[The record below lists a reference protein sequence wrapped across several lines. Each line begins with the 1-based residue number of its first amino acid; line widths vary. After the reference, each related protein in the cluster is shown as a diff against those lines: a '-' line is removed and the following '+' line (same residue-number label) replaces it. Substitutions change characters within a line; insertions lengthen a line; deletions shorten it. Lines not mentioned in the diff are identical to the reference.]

1 MLAHAR
7 DAALLVAARPSVA
20 ALLLAGRAVAAR
32 GVVRVPR
39 VGWVTAS
46 PVLARQALND
56 HRAFSMVGEGG
67 VGHLWAQVL
76 GPWVT
81 ELFDGPGHHDLRSRS
96 RELFTDAAAREQVA
110 QVWGP
115 LLASARAAL
124 ASGGE
129 VDVADLSRVA
139 VGRMMIASLGI
150 PVGGS
155 DPAGGGTGRDG
166 DATDDDASDDDAR
179 RVFAQGERL
188 AATAMRATTQ
198 PVLDASLVRVARDVV
213 GDLTAGVPHAYR
225 TAPGT
230 TLLGR
235 MRELGVTEREA
246 TGLSA
251 LLLVAGTETSASAMQ
266 RTVALL
272 VDTGE
277 QHRLLRE
284 PGRLDD
290 AVREG
295 LRVSTPAVVIG
306 RSVAA
311 DVELGGRRLRTG
323 ESLLALVW
331 SANTAVGGF
340 RLDRPYAA
348 ENRQLWFGAGRH
360 LCLGAP
366 LARAEIRGL
375 VETLWADG
383 APLRVVRRS
392 AQRGVL
398 VPGYR
403 RLVVARA

>member
-20 ALLLAGRAVAAR
+20 ALLLAGRALAPR
-32 GVVRVPR
+32 RVVRVPR

-46 PVLARQALND
+46 PLLSRQALND

-96 RELFTDAAAREQVA
+96 RELFTDAAASEQVA
-110 QVWGP
+110 DVWGP
-115 LLASARAAL
+115 LLASARATL
-124 ASGGE
+124 AAGGE
-129 VDVADLSRVA
+129 VDVADLARVA

-150 PVGGS
+150 PVGG
-155 DPAGGGTGRDG
+155 GDG
-166 DATDDDASDDDAR
+166 EVTDDEAR
-179 RVFAQGERL
+179 LVFARGERL

-198 PVLDASLVRVARDVV
+198 PVLDPALVDVARDVV
-213 GDLTAGVPHAYR
+213 AELTAGVPHAYR
-225 TAPGT
+225 TAPGS

-284 PGRLDD
+284 PERLDD

-311 DVELGGRRLRTG
+311 DVELGGRTLRAG

-331 SANTAVGGF
+331 SANTAVGRF
-340 RLDRPYAA
+340 RLDRPYAP

-366 LARAEIRGL
+366 LARAEVRGL

-383 APLRVVRRS
+383 EPLRVVRRS
-392 AQRGVL
+392 PQRGVL

-403 RLVVARA
+403 RLVVTRA

>member
-20 ALLLAGRAVAAR
+20 ALLLAGRALAPR
-32 GVVRVPR
+32 RVVRVPR

-46 PVLARQALND
+46 PVLSRQALND

-76 GPWVT
+76 GPWVA

-110 QVWGP
+110 DVWGP
-115 LLASARAAL
+115 LLASARATL
-124 ASGGE
+124 AAGGE
-129 VDVADLSRVA
+129 VDVADLARVA

-150 PVGGS
+150 PLGG
-155 DPAGGGTGRDG
+155 ADG
-166 DATDDDASDDDAR
+166 DGEVTDDDAR
-179 RVFAQGERL
+179 VVFARGERL

-198 PVLDASLVRVARDVV
+198 PVLDPALVDVARDVV
-213 GDLTAGVPHAYR
+213 TELTAGVPHAYR
-225 TAPGT
+225 TAPAS

-272 VDTGE
+272 IDTGE

-284 PGRLDD
+284 PERLED

-311 DVELGGRRLRTG
+311 DVELGGRTLRAG

-331 SANTAVGGF
+331 SANTAVGRF
-340 RLDRPYAA
+340 RLDRPYAP

-366 LARAEIRGL
+366 LARAEVRGL

-383 APLRVVRRS
+383 EPLRVVRRS

>member
-7 DAALLVAARPSVA
+7 DVALVVAARPAVA

-32 GVVRVPR
+32 RVVRVPR

-46 PVLARQALND
+46 PVLARRALND
-56 HRAFSMVGEGG
+56 HGAFSMVGEGG

-115 LLASARAAL
+115 LLASARALL
-124 ASGGE
+124 AAGGE

-150 PVGGS
+150 PV
-155 DPAGGGTGRDG
+155 AGDEVS
-166 DATDDDASDDDAR
+166 DDAAR
-179 RVFAQGERL
+179 LVFARGERL
-188 AATAMRATTQ
+188 ATTAVRATTQ
-198 PVLDASLVRVARDVV
+198 PVLDPELVQVARDVV
-213 GDLTAGVPHAYR
+213 AELTAGVPHAYR
-225 TAPGT
+225 TAPGS

-246 TGLSA
+246 TGLAA

-277 QHRLLRE
+277 QHRLLRRPE
-284 PGRLDD
+284 HLDD

-311 DVELGGRRLRTG
+311 DVELGGRALRAG
-323 ESLLALVW
+323 DSLLALVW
-331 SANTAVGGF
+331 SANTAVGRF

-366 LARAEIRGL
+366 LARAEVRGL

-398 VPGYR
+398 VPSYR

>member
-20 ALLLAGRAVAAR
+20 ALLLAGRALAPR
-32 GVVRVPR
+32 RVVRVPR

-46 PVLARQALND
+46 PVLSRQALND

-110 QVWGP
+110 DVWGP
-115 LLASARAAL
+115 LLASARATL
-124 ASGGE
+124 AAGGE
-129 VDVADLSRVA
+129 VDVADLARVA

-150 PVGGS
+150 PVGA
-155 DPAGGGTGRDG
+155 AGGARGDG
-166 DATDDDASDDDAR
+166 EVTDDDAR
-179 RVFAQGERL
+179 VVFARGERL

-198 PVLDASLVRVARDVV
+198 PVLDPALVDVARDVV
-213 GDLTAGVPHAYR
+213 TELTAGVPHAYR
-225 TAPGT
+225 TAPAS

-272 VDTGE
+272 IDTGE

-284 PGRLDD
+284 AERLDD

-311 DVELGGRRLRTG
+311 DVELGGRTLRAG

-331 SANTAVGGF
+331 SANTAVGRF

-366 LARAEIRGL
+366 LARAEVRGL

-383 APLRVVRRS
+383 VPLRVVRRS

>member
-7 DAALLVAARPSVA
+7 DAALIVAARPSVA

-96 RELFTDAAAREQVA
+96 RELFTDAAAREQVT
-110 QVWGP
+110 QVCGP

-124 ASGGE
+124 AAGGE
-129 VDVADLSRVA
+129 VDVADVSRVA

-150 PVGGS
+150 PVGGARP
-155 DPAGGGTGRDG
+155 DRDGTGRDG
-166 DATDDDASDDDAR
+166 DPTDADAR

-188 AATAMRATTQ
+188 AATAMRATTE

-213 GDLTAGVPHAYR
+213 AGLTAGVPHAYR

-284 PGRLDD
+284 PAHVDD

-311 DVELGGRRLRTG
+311 DVELGGRTLRTG

-331 SANTAVGGF
+331 SANTAVGRF

>member
-7 DAALLVAARPSVA
+7 DTALLVAARPA
-20 ALLLAGRAVAAR
+20 LAGLLLAGRALAGTR
-32 GVVRVPR
+32 VVRVPR

-46 PVLARQALND
+46 PVLARQVLND
-56 HRAFSMVGEGG
+56 HRSFSMVGEGG

-76 GPWVT
+76 GAWVT

-96 RELFTDAAAREQVA
+96 RELFTDGAARAQVA
-110 QVWGP
+110 QAWGP
-115 LLASARAAL
+115 LLDDARGRLAA
-124 ASGGE
+124 GGE

-150 PVGGS
+150 PPGDGAAGPDGTP
-155 DPAGGGTGRDG
+155 DP
-166 DATDDDASDDDAR
+166 DAWPDDAAAR

-188 AATAMRATTQ
+188 AATALRATTQ
-198 PVLDASLVRVARDVV
+198 PVLDPGLVATARSIVA
-213 GDLTAGVPHAYR
+213 DLTRGVPHGFR
-225 TAPGT
+225 TAAPT

-272 VDTGE
+272 CDTGE
-277 QHRLLRE
+277 QHRLLAE
-284 PGRLDD
+284 PDRLDD

-295 LRVSTPAVVIG
+295 LRVTTPATLIG

-311 DVELGGRRLRTG
+311 DVEVAGRTLRAG

-331 SANTAVGGF
+331 SANTAAGPF
-340 RLDRPYAA
+340 RVDRPYVAQ
-348 ENRQLWFGAGRH
+348 NRQLWFGAGRH

-366 LARAEIRGL
+366 LARAEIAALLGA
-375 VETLWADG
+375 LWGDG
-383 APLRVVRRS
+383 APLRVVRRR
-392 AQRGVL
+392 AQRRVL
-398 VPGYR
+398 VPGYE

>member
-20 ALLLAGRAVAAR
+20 ALLLAGRALAPR
-32 GVVRVPR
+32 RVVRVPR

-46 PVLARQALND
+46 PVLSRQALND

-110 QVWGP
+110 DVWGP
-115 LLASARAAL
+115 LLASARATL
-124 ASGGE
+124 AAGGE
-129 VDVADLSRVA
+129 VDVADLARVA

-150 PVGGS
+150 PVGA
-155 DPAGGGTGRDG
+155 AGGARGDG
-166 DATDDDASDDDAR
+166 EVSDDDAR
-179 RVFAQGERL
+179 LVFARGERL

-198 PVLDASLVRVARDVV
+198 PVLDPALVDVARDVV
-213 GDLTAGVPHAYR
+213 TELTAGVPHAYR
-225 TAPGT
+225 NAPAS

-272 VDTGE
+272 IDTGE

-284 PGRLDD
+284 AERLDD

-311 DVELGGRRLRTG
+311 DVELGGRTLRTG
-323 ESLLALVW
+323 DSLLALVW
-331 SANTAVGGF
+331 SANTAVGRF
-340 RLDRPYAA
+340 RLDRPYAP

-366 LARAEIRGL
+366 LARAEVRGL

>member
-20 ALLLAGRAVAAR
+20 ALLLAGRALAPR
-32 GVVRVPR
+32 RVVRVPR

-46 PVLARQALND
+46 PVLSRQALND

-110 QVWGP
+110 DAWGP
-115 LLASARAAL
+115 LLASARATL
-124 ASGGE
+124 AAGGE
-129 VDVADLSRVA
+129 VDVADLARVA

-150 PVGGS
+150 PVG
-155 DPAGGGTGRDG
+155 AADG
-166 DATDDDASDDDAR
+166 DGEVTDDDAR
-179 RVFAQGERL
+179 VVFARGERL

-198 PVLDASLVRVARDVV
+198 PVLDPALVDVARDVV
-213 GDLTAGVPHAYR
+213 TELTAGVPHAYR
-225 TAPGT
+225 TAPAS

-272 VDTGE
+272 IDTGE

-284 PGRLDD
+284 PERLED

-311 DVELGGRRLRTG
+311 DVELGGRTLRTG
-323 ESLLALVW
+323 DSLLALVW
-331 SANTAVGGF
+331 SANTAVGRF
-340 RLDRPYAA
+340 RLDRPYAP

-366 LARAEIRGL
+366 LARAEVRGL
-375 VETLWADG
+375 VDTLWADG